1 MLPAADD
8 PARADSAYRALAAL
22 VSDGRVRELL
32 IARVDG
38 EPAAS
43 STWRAAIVDAGF
55 VQGYRGLVQRAAPGS
70 RR

>member
-1 MLPAADD
+1 MLPAADE
-8 PARADSAYRALAAL
+8 PARAGSAFRALASL

-43 STWRAAIVDAGF
+43 STWRSAIVDAGF
-55 VQGYRGLVQRAAPGS
+55 VQGYRGLVLRAAPGS